1 MEVTFCDAIT
11 NDRVGGMRWWM
22 DVQEIYEY
30 MLEGAF

>member
-1 MEVTFCDAIT
+1 
-11 NDRVGGMRWWM
+11 M